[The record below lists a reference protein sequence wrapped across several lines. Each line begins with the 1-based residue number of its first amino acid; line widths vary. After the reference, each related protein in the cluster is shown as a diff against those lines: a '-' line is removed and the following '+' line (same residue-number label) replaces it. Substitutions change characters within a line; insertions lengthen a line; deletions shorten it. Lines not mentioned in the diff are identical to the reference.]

1 MSDMDEKTEELRDI
15 FLDVADED
23 TLTDHQD
30 ADRGSLESDR
40 DIEAELHDIV
50 EEMQSRY
57 PFETDVDNEQLVAL
71 VRGFYNA
78 ATDEELS
85 DMLDVPEDTVV
96 RARLD
101 LHLVRPAE
109 RDAPFDTLA
118 AARAR
123 ASGATV
129 DELADRF
136 EVDTA
141 TMRRHLQVHETDQR
155 SRQVNQRFRDAFD
168 TLLGDMELTSRMVN
182 DVHEDGLEDA
192 TEGLESNVSF

>member
-23 TLTDHQD
+23 TLTDHQNE
-30 ADRGSLESDR
+30 DRGSLESDR
-40 DIEAELHDIV
+40 DIEAELQDIV
-50 EEMQSRY
+50 QEMRSRY
-57 PFETDVDNEQLVAL
+57 TFETDLDDDQLVEL
-71 VRGFYNA
+71 VRGFYDA
-78 ATDEELS
+78 ATDEALA
-85 DMLDVPEDTVV
+85 DRLDISEETVV

-101 LHLVRPAE
+101 LHLVRQDE
-109 RDAPFDTLA
+109 RDAPFETLA

-141 TMRRHLQVHETDQR
+141 TMRRHLQIHETDQR

>member
-23 TLTDHQD
+23 TLTDHQK

-50 EEMQSRY
+50 EEMRSRY

-71 VRGFYNA
+71 VRGFYDA

-85 DMLDVPEDTVV
+85 DMLDVPEETVV

-141 TMRRHLQVHETDQR
+141 TMRRHLRIHETDQR

-168 TLLGDMELTSRMVN
+168 TILGDKELTSRMVN